1 MLFLTI
7 FSLHPRLQPDKS
19 ILNVRFFP
27 NSVTTSDM
35 TAALRTIF
43 KPGFK
48 YAKADVMPTDL
59 QRDNQSQG
67 ELDLEDDE
75 APDHSKLM
83 AILDGL
89 N

>member
-1 MLFLTI
+1 
-7 FSLHPRLQPDKS
+7 
-19 ILNVRFFP
+19 
-27 NSVTTSDM
+27 M